1 MRSPWGRSTHGVDK
15 AVGRIKCVPPVGAQ
29 MHRGDKARSPWG
41 CRRTGVD
48 KACVPRGEH
57 NTAG

>member
-29 MHRGDKARSPWG
+29 MHRGDKARSLA
-41 CRRTGVD
+41 GV
-48 KACVPRGEH
+48 AP
-57 NTAG
+57 